1 MPSMTQAGYT
11 PPKAQPPKKQPPK
24 AQKPKKK
31 KTRKKKRISA
41 AAIVSLVI
49 FLIAALVGAAT
60 VYVYMQTQPYA
71 AAFVPGTM
79 LAGYPLGGATMEDA
93 RGLLKKLAEERF
105 GAWQFTFE
113 HDDQSYTLTAQELAF
128 EIDESATLDPLW
140 AAGREGGMLTRYI
153 AMQKLV
159 REPLI
164 MQPVITYDMAA
175 ADALLETIRADI
187 EQEPVDATVAFHP
200 DSATPFRFTDEVIGL
215 SLDPLPLREQVE
227 AAADALTP
235 GSATIVPDEIEP
247 KAYRAELE
255 NSISLR
261 VRLLVPL
268 TGGEAATANARL
280 AAASLNGLR
289 IEAGEALSF
298 NEAVGPRTAERGY
311 VIAAEPAYGVNV
323 SGVGG
328 GVCQVSTALYR
339 AALLGGVGVAERN
352 AAARPVDY
360 CDMGQE
366 AAVSDQGLDLVLLN
380 QTDSPLFVTSRV
392 YDDDEAGAML
402 ELRIIGEPLDMRYAL
417 HSAVTET
424 GMIEEPAYIRDRDGL
439 YAKYSD
445 ERVPVG
451 EAQMGYAAV
460 VTRTAESGEG
470 SADETEEISSDTYE
484 AIPPTIYVGIEDRE

>member
-1 MPSMTQAGYT
+1 MPGMTQAGYT
-11 PPKAQPPKKQPPK
+11 PPKAQPPKKQPTKGP
-24 AQKPKKK
+24 KPKKK
-31 KTRKKKRISA
+31 KRKKRVSG

-49 FLIAALVGAAT
+49 FLIAAMIGAAT

-93 RGLLKKLAEERF
+93 RGLLEKLASERF

-113 HDDQSYTLTAQELAF
+113 HDDQSYTLTAEDLAF

-153 AMQKLV
+153 AMRRLM

-215 SLDPLPLREQVE
+215 SLDPLPLREKVE
-227 AAADALTP
+227 KAASALTA
-235 GSATIVPDEIEP
+235 GSAAIVPNKIEP
-247 KAYRAELE
+247 QAYRAELE
-255 NSISLR
+255 NAISLR
-261 VRLLVPL
+261 VRLIAPL
-268 TGGEAATANARL
+268 TGEEAAISNARL
-280 AAASLNGLR
+280 AASALHGLR
-289 IEAGEALSF
+289 IEPGETLSF
-298 NEAVGPRTAERGY
+298 NETVGPRTAERGY
-311 VIAAEPAYGVNV
+311 LTAAEPAYGLNV

-339 AALLGGVGVAERN
+339 AALLGGMDVAERS

-360 CDMGQE
+360 CEMGQE
-366 AAVSDQGLDLVLLN
+366 AAVSDQGLDLALVN
-380 QTDSPLFVTSRV
+380 QTDSPLFVVSRI
-392 YDDDEAGAML
+392 YDDEAGTIL
-402 ELRIIGEPLDMRYAL
+402 EIRLIGAPLEMRYEL
-417 HSAVTET
+417 STEITET
-424 GMIEEPAYIRDRDGL
+424 GLSEEPVYVRDRDGL

-451 EAQMGYAAV
+451 EAQMGYAAM
-460 VTRTAESGEG
+460 VTRTATDSEG
-470 SADETEEISSDTYE
+470 NPAGAEEISADTYE